1 MTICRWQFIVAFP
14 DSLLFSRQW
23 PRRSRHLLTNVFG
36 VMREVSQNPTPSGS
50 RKKMRLLRKRTSR
63 PSLTQ
68 NREIGHFL
76 LLNAAS

>member
-1 MTICRWQFIVAFP
+1 
-14 DSLLFSRQW
+14 
-23 PRRSRHLLTNVFG
+23 
-36 VMREVSQNPTPSGS
+36 
-50 RKKMRLLRKRTSR
+50 MRLLRNRTSR